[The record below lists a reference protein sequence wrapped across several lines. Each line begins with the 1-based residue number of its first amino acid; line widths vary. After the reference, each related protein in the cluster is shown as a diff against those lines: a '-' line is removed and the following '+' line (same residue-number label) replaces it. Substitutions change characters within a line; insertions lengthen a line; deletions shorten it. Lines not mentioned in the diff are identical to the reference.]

1 VRTDWSKVT
10 DENLGACIA
19 QEEQDANFAAQERA
33 NELVMRGITC
43 PLTMYLR
50 GFEFREIE
58 LIERMFAG
66 GGCVASLEDAQIIR
80 RSFMT
85 NIPERLWNYQP
96 RAAYLLGHEHA
107 NLARQIVSEMTH
119 QTTWF

>member
-1 VRTDWSKVT
+1 MRTDWSKVT
-10 DENLGACIA
+10 HENLGACIA
-19 QEEQDANFAAQERA
+19 QEEQDANFAAHERA
-33 NELVMRGITC
+33 NELVKEGITC

-58 LIERMFAG
+58 LTERMVVG
-66 GGCVASLEDAQIIR
+66 GRVDSLEDTQIIR

-96 RAAYLLGHEHA
+96 RSAYLLGHEHA
-107 NLARQIVSEMTH
+107 NLARQIVSEMAH
-119 QTTWF
+119 QSTWF